1 MQYRNCLEDSFTV
14 STATRMHIS
23 LPVEIFISQLLIC
36 LLAISRKSGLMIHA
50 AIRGMKL
57 GRHVV

>member
-36 LLAISRKSGLMIHA
+36 LAISRKSGLMIHA

-57 GRHVV
+57 GRDVV